1 MQQPSPSFPL
11 LSYLDDVSISFVQV
25 HIRRFTAEEMLVEA
39 EAVSRSL
46 RNSFEC
52 RSLKSC
58 VIITFLNFRK
68 VILRTRFDGSPPSE
82 EIRPL
87 VRALARSRKIA
98 IANASVRRARVFLL
112 LRTARALVP
121 FYTKLGLS
129 VSSSVTNGPVSVVP
143 RFSTTVTRL

>member
-1 MQQPSPSFPL
+1 MQQPSPSFLL

-25 HIRRFTAEEMLVEA
+25 HIRRFTAEMFVEA

-46 RNSFEC
+46 RNGFEC

-58 VIITFLNFRK
+58 VIIIFLNFLK
-68 VILRTRFDGSPPSE
+68 VNLRTRFDGSPPSE
-82 EIRPL
+82 ETRPL

-121 FYTKLGLS
+121 FYTDLGLG